1 MKPNLVLFTSRQN
14 DPTGCILV
22 RKYQKIQSTDQST
35 ILTNYNIL
43 LNLKLKVE
51 ITAFEFKLTAN
62 KSYRSTVGDRLGG
75 GGESRQGMNGHVFFR
90 DTFVWAAE

>member
-35 ILTNYNIL
+35 ITNYNIYL
-43 LNLKLKVE
+43 SNLKLKV
-51 ITAFEFKLTAN
+51 LN
-62 KSYRSTVGDRLGG
+62 KKTTNKT
-75 GGESRQGMNGHVFFR
+75 E
-90 DTFVWAAE
+90 

>member
-35 ILTNYNIL
+35 VLTNYNIYL
-43 LNLKLKVE
+43 LNLKLKV
-51 ITAFEFKLTAN
+51 
-62 KSYRSTVGDRLGG
+62 
-75 GGESRQGMNGHVFFR
+75 
-90 DTFVWAAE
+90 